1 MKPRLSFALA
11 YRHVRA
17 GIGRMAL
24 SVVAIALGVAVIVA
38 FRLMNVAVL
47 ESFMETV
54 DALTGRAAFRVVAGE
69 RVTFSEEVVERV
81 AAVPGVSLAVPL
93 VRSVAFPDDGTGE
106 LLTVHGVD
114 LTHDAAVRLYH
125 VADDPDEIIDDLV
138 YFLSQPDSV
147 VIGREFAES
156 RGLRRG
162 STIDLITPRGVATF
176 TVRGLLDPQGVA
188 RTLGG
193 RLVVMDLLAAQRAF
207 TADGQITQIDVVV
220 AEPSAVNAAKAAV
233 AAALPPGLWVD
244 EPAVRK
250 DLIRRSVSGF
260 QAILTAFSIIAMLAG
275 FVICY
280 GRLRVVLEAR
290 TWEVG
295 LLRAVGLRRGVVF
308 AELLKEG
315 LVLGAAGA
323 ALGVPLGVAIGHL
336 ALPVLA
342 QAVAINFRL
351 PVASAHAAVGPGT
364 IVVGAGAG
372 LLAAVAAAVLPS
384 LRLVRTE
391 PVAALTG
398 RGRESRALGTGV
410 GSKRAA
416 GILVLVVTL
425 LIAVQWL
432 FTAPAIGL
440 LTTGLMAVTTCALA
454 GPLVRVGSRVLRRT
468 LSGIFGPLGA
478 MAAGH
483 LAREPRRTA
492 LTVATLG
499 VGLGAVL
506 LFGMLG
512 WSFERTLVGVL
523 GRRMMADLVVSSP
536 FMSAGYVSAPIA
548 EGLLGELATVP
559 GVTLTAGHQLKDL
572 PYAGEEIAVA
582 ALDPPAL
589 VDARIGNWPLYRG
602 AAADALARVA
612 RGEAVLVTGSYAYR
626 FRTRPGDTVRLDS
639 PNGPRVFEVAG
650 VTGGLL
656 ENAIIMSREVYRAAW
671 NDSLVSWAY
680 VVLEPGADRRQVSA
694 AITER
699 LGSKYRIRVQSSP
712 ELVGYFAGQVR
723 EAFSALYLMD
733 AIIFLLVL
741 VGIGDT
747 LAAGVVERTREFG
760 LMRAVGLHR
769 SSLFQLVMLEGV
781 AIGALGLI
789 LAVAA
794 GLALGIFWVEVQF
807 PAILGWKLELHFPT
821 VFALVAAALA
831 TALCLVG
838 SLIPSG
844 RAARLS
850 VPAALRYE

>member
-1 MKPRLSFALA
+1 MKPRLSFAFA

-17 GIGRMAL
+17 GIGRVAL

-47 ESFMETV
+47 ESFMDTV
-54 DALTGRAAFRVVAGE
+54 DALAGRAAFRVVAGE
-69 RVTFSEEVVERV
+69 RVTFSEDVVDTV

-93 VRSVAFPDDGTGE
+93 VRAVAFPDDGTGE

-125 VADDPDEIIDDLV
+125 VADDPEEVIDDLV

-147 VIGREFAES
+147 VIGREFAEQ
-156 RGLRRG
+156 RGLGRG
-162 STIDLITPRGVATF
+162 STIHLITPRGVASF

-207 TADGQITQIDVVV
+207 TADGQITQIDVVAADRSAV
-220 AEPSAVNAAKAAV
+220 AEARAAV
-233 AAALPPGLWVD
+233 AAVLPPGLWVD

-250 DLIRRSVSGF
+250 NLIRRSVSGF

-275 FVICY
+275 YVICY

-323 ALGVPLGVAIGHL
+323 ALGVPIGVGIGRL

-351 PVASAHAAVGPGT
+351 PVASADAAVGPGT
-364 IVVGAGAG
+364 LAVGAGAG
-372 LLAAVAAAVLPS
+372 LLAAVLAAVLPS

-398 RGRESRALGTGV
+398 RGREAVPVSGDFGWRLGPAL
-410 GSKRAA
+410 
-416 GILVLVVTL
+416 LVLAVAVL
-425 LIAVQWL
+425 LGVQW
-432 FTAPAIGL
+432 FFAAPAVGL
-440 LTTGLMAVTTCALA
+440 LTTGLIAITTCALA
-454 GPLVRVGSRVLRRT
+454 GPLVRVGSRVLGVT
-468 LSGIFGPLGA
+468 LSEIFGPVGA

-499 VGLGAVL
+499 IGLGAVL

-523 GRRMMADLVVSSP
+523 GRRMMADLVISSP
-536 FMSAGYVSAPIA
+536 FMSGGYVSAPLA
-548 EGLLGELATVP
+548 EALLEELGAVP
-559 GVTLTAGHQLKDL
+559 GVALTAGHQLKDV

-589 VDARIGNWPLYRG
+589 TDRRIGNWPLYRG

-612 RGEAVLVTGSYAYR
+612 RGEAVLVTGSYAHR
-626 FRTRPGDTVRLDS
+626 FGTRVKDVIRLES
-639 PNGPRVFEVAG
+639 PNGPRAFEVAG
-650 VTGGLL
+650 ITGGLL
-656 ENAIIMSREVYRAAW
+656 ENAIIMSREVYRSAW
-671 NDSLVSWAY
+671 NDPLVSWAY
-680 VVLEPGADRRQVSA
+680 VVLDPGADRGRVGG
-694 AITER
+694 AIRER
-699 LGSKYRIRVQSSP
+699 LGRRYRIRVQSSP
-712 ELVGYFAGQVR
+712 ELVAYFAGQVR

-769 SSLFQLVMLEGV
+769 SRLFQLVMLEGT
-781 AIGALGLI
+781 AIGVLGLV
-789 LAVAA
+789 LAVGA
-794 GLALGIFWVEVQF
+794 GLALGVFWVEIQF

-821 VFALVAAALA
+821 AFALAAAAVAAL
-831 TALCLVG
+831 LCLVG
-838 SLIPSG
+838 SLVPSS
-844 RAARLS
+844 RAALLS